1 MNTTKPEKT
10 LHTTN
15 FAATVAAI
23 VASVISGLMVYWTHP
38 ILHPFVHSLIGMEER
53 TFDTIGAVLILL
65 SGFSIHSVVVRS
77 IYRDFSYGRD
87 EVIAELQSKLSNK
100 NKVLEKVARDLADLP
115 ALTALLKNQL
125 TAVNQENEKAAIDII
140 TRLQKTDGVV
150 EKLVGVITHSAND
163 NEALA
168 NSGEKKIHENQDLV
182 EKLISYVQDR
192 FVEAETDQKRITAV
206 VSDAQSLVSLVDIIR
221 GISSQTNLL
230 ALNAAIEAARAGEV
244 GRGFAVV
251 ADEVRKLSS
260 QTDAAVTKIQD
271 GINHVTASIAE
282 QFADKLLNTSLENQ
296 RALLTSFSD
305 HLGDMGQSYEISLK
319 LNEDAIENMHLV
331 SQDLSKMF
339 MDVLANIQFHDVT
352 RQQIELVQGALD
364 RLDDHVSEL
373 VSMMDSMVVN
383 DDAPSI
389 KERIDEIAN
398 GYVMQTQ
405 RDIHSQVVGQSHTAA
420 NHSAPEPAKIEL
432 F

>member
-23 VASVISGLMVYWTHP
+23 FASVISGLLVYWTHP

-53 TFDTIGAVLILL
+53 TFDTIGAVFILL
-65 SGFSIHSVVVRS
+65 SGFMIHSVVVRL
-77 IYRDFSYGRD
+77 IYRDFSYGMN
-87 EVIAELQSKLSNK
+87 EIVAELQSKLSNR

-182 EKLISYVQDR
+182 AQLICYVQER
-192 FVEAETDQKRITAV
+192 FSEAETDQKRITSV
-206 VSDAQSLVSLVDIIR
+206 VSDAQSLASLVDIIR

-271 GINHVTASIAE
+271 GINHVSTSIAE

-296 RALLTSFSD
+296 RALLTSFSN
-305 HLGDMGQSYEISLK
+305 HLGDMGESYEISLK
-319 LNEDAIENMHLV
+319 LNETAIEKMHLV

-389 KERIDEIAN
+389 KERIDEIAK

-405 RDIHSQVVGQSHTAA
+405 RDIHSQVVGQSHAAA
-420 NHSAPEPAKIEL
+420 NNSAPEPAKIEL